1 MNIENLINQIK
12 QRQEENTEIIS
23 SQYNLGNL
31 IKDLEKL
38 DPKVNIVFENGS
50 YQPLSPIAFGSW
62 RGSYD
67 FLALRGGYKKDG
79 IKVQEL
85 LDMAKNTVGKMF
97 EGYKGGEF
105 IMDESTPVY
114 CVEEFRQSDF
124 EKVYKIITVRTSW
137 QVTGV
142 CQKESKVILK
152 TSICKIYGYK
162 DLIIKDICELLED
175 EDNAVKIVNFKKR

>member
-1 MNIENLINQIK
+1 MNIEDFINQT
-12 QRQEENTEIIS
+12 QEENTELINY
-23 SQYNLGNL
+23 QYNLGNL

-50 YQPLSPIAFGSW
+50 YQLLSPIAFGSW

-67 FLALRGGYKKDG
+67 CLALMGGYKKDG

-105 IMDESTPVY
+105 IMDESTPIY
-114 CVEEFRQSDF
+114 CVEEFRESYF
-124 EKVYKIITVRTSW
+124 EKVYRIITVCTYW

-142 CQKESKVILK
+142 YQKESKVILK
-152 TSICKIYGYK
+152 TSICKIYGDK
-162 DLIIKDICELLED
+162 DLIIKDVCELLED
-175 EDNAVKIVNFKKR
+175 